1 MIKFKDFTLKFFYS
15 PEGDGERKTTCI
27 VEKSHLGIFTR
38 EMKTE
43 VVGKGIATCSVND
56 NFCREKG
63 RKLAMLRA
71 MINAGISKENRR
83 EVWETYRNLK
93 SGGRW

>member
-1 MIKFKDFTLKFFYS
+1 MIIFKNYTFKFFYTPS
-15 PEGDGERKTTCI
+15 GERNRKTVCTL
-27 VEKSHLGIFTR
+27 EKSHSGVIT
-38 EMKTE
+38 KTLKTKI
-43 VVGKGIATCSVND
+43 VGEGLATCSVED

-71 MINAGISKENRR
+71 MKNAGIKKSERKL
-83 EVWETYRNLK
+83 VWEFYRNLK